1 MDIKLYTTTG
11 CGYCNKMKLLFKR
24 AEIEDYE
31 EIVIRTQDNPKRR
44 ELMEKYPMAVGF
56 PFVVIDEEPIGSL
69 VEVAKWMLENG
80 HIDRVTKKKDE

>member
-1 MDIKLYTTTG
+1 MNIKLYTTTG

-31 EIVIRTQDNPKRR
+31 EIVIRTQDNPERR

-69 VEVAKWMLENG
+69 VEVAKWMLKEG
-80 HIDRVTKKKDE
+80 FIQSPKKDG